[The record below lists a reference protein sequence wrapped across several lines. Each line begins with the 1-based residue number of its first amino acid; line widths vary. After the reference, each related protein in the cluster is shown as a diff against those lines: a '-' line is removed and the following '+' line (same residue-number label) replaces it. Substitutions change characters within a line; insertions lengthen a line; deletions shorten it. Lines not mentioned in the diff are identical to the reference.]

1 MPKLAKNYYYNS
13 KGEKKLNCYLLNIPK
28 EIVKQ
33 TGISES
39 DQVKIKAKDGRI
51 IIEKAEVNER
61 QGKGNKVFN
70 ILKKRDN
77 KRGKKGN
84 KTAKKG
90 IRKHKNP

>member
-39 DQVKIKAKDGRI
+39 DQVKIEAKDGRI
-51 IIEKAEVNER
+51 IIEKAEANER
-61 QGKGNKVFN
+61 
-70 ILKKRDN
+70 
-77 KRGKKGN
+77 
-84 KTAKKG
+84 
-90 IRKHKNP
+90 